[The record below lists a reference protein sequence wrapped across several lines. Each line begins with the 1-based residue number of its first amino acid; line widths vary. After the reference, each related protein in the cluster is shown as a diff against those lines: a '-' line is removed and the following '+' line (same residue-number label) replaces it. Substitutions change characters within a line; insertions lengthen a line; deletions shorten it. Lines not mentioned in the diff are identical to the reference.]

1 MTRAS
6 MVLVGGGQA
15 SAVAARTL
23 RRQGYDGRVVVV
35 GDERHRPYQR
45 PPLSKE
51 FLTAGDESALELL
64 PEAWAEEND
73 IQVRTGVRALK
84 ISAAD
89 GAVLLDD
96 GTTVGA
102 DAVLLATG
110 SRPRRLPMLD
120 GEGVHYL
127 RTRDDAVALREALV
141 PGARVVLVGGGFI
154 GGEVASA
161 AHELGA
167 RVTMLEAGPVP
178 LAQAVGAE
186 LGAAYVRIP
195 RSAGVDVRVDTMVE
209 GLRRE
214 GGRIVVTTS
223 RGDVPADVVVV
234 GVGAVPN
241 VDIAV
246 DSGIDVGSGPGGG
259 IVVDELCRTSMDRVF
274 AAGDVARHLH
284 RGVGEHVRVEHF
296 DHASRHGATA
306 SRNMLGE
313 SVAYEESHWFWS
325 DQFGHNLQYVGH
337 AGREDRLVVRG
348 DLEGDQWTAFFVG
361 EGRVT
366 AAFALDAGEDIA
378 VARELIS
385 ARTTLP
391 DEVLVDRD
399 ADLFEACE
407 EWL

>member
-15 SAVAARTL
+15 SAGAARTL

-84 ISAAD
+84 ISAAN

-110 SRPRRLPMLD
+110 SRPRRLSMLD

-178 LAQAVGAE
+178 LAQAVGAAH
-186 LGAAYVRIP
+186 GAAYERIP
-195 RSAGVDVRVDTMVE
+195 R
-209 GLRRE
+209 
-214 GGRIVVTTS
+214 
-223 RGDVPADVVVV
+223 
-234 GVGAVPN
+234 
-241 VDIAV
+241 
-246 DSGIDVGSGPGGG
+246 
-259 IVVDELCRTSMDRVF
+259 
-274 AAGDVARHLH
+274 
-284 RGVGEHVRVEHF
+284 
-296 DHASRHGATA
+296 
-306 SRNMLGE
+306 
-313 SVAYEESHWFWS
+313 
-325 DQFGHNLQYVGH
+325 
-337 AGREDRLVVRG
+337 
-348 DLEGDQWTAFFVG
+348 
-361 EGRVT
+361 
-366 AAFALDAGEDIA
+366 
-378 VARELIS
+378 
-385 ARTTLP
+385 
-391 DEVLVDRD
+391 
-399 ADLFEACE
+399 
-407 EWL
+407 